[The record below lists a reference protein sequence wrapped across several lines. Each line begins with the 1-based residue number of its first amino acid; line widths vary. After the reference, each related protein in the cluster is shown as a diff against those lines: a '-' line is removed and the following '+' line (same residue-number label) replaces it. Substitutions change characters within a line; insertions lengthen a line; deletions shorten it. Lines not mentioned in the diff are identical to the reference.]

1 MVMQE
6 SFDPLTT
13 GRSSL
18 DTLPR
23 TASAAIGRSP
33 FDPDR
38 SSSWQ
43 DAAAGRNA
51 LPTTVAMG
59 RTRMSRNMKSLEAG
73 AHVPQRSSRPFDAV
87 VIALSSAL
95 LVIFGIV
102 IGRFIVT
109 TQAVAVVDHFDGEV
123 ASLRAEIVDLNRQ
136 IVQSQA
142 RCTALEES
150 AEQYRRLAQQHQ
162 IRAETLA
169 ARQQA
174 IRSTLASL
182 SERRDA
188 CLEQVQQYVAL
199 DQPIPAP
206 DVLRFAQAM
215 FDVQI
220 HTMDQLAANTTPYS
234 TLTTVPGFPP
244 AAAATSATASAGS
257 LASSKSAPTL
267 PSLPAPDASV
277 APHNSKSSARATYFA
292 PPRQQRPVA
301 SSTFFAPR
309 RDEQALSMPRP
320 SGIRFH
326 DTATRQETAVRR

>member
-1 MVMQE
+1 
-6 SFDPLTT
+6 
-13 GRSSL
+13 
-18 DTLPR
+18 
-23 TASAAIGRSP
+23 
-33 FDPDR
+33 
-38 SSSWQ
+38 
-43 DAAAGRNA
+43 
-51 LPTTVAMG
+51 
-59 RTRMSRNMKSLEAG
+59 MSRNMKSLETG
-73 AHVPQRSSRPFDAV
+73 PQSPQRSSRPFDAV

-123 ASLRAEIVDLNRQ
+123 ASLQAQLVDLNRQ

-150 AEQYRRLAQQHQ
+150 AEQFRRLAQQHQ

-169 ARQQA
+169 ARQQS

-182 SERRDA
+182 SERREM

-199 DQPIPAP
+199 NQPVPSL

-215 FDVQI
+215 FDVHL
-220 HTMDQLAANTTPYS
+220 HTMAQLAAGSATSS

-244 AAAATSATASAGS
+244 AAAATSATASAGT
-257 LASSKSAPTL
+257 LASPMPPPML
-267 PSLPAPDASV
+267 PSLPAPHARPAPRDAEPTAGV
-277 APHNSKSSARATYFA
+277 TFFA
-292 PPRQQRPVA
+292 PPRPQRPLV

-309 RDEQALSMPRP
+309 RDSQALHRP
-320 SGIRFH
+320 QSSGVRFH